1 MASKGNPQE
10 LELRIEAIL
19 FAGGK
24 PLSVGEM
31 AEVLG
36 EGHRAALQE
45 ALATLMRRYADRPTA
60 LELRKVGDRYALQ
73 LRDAY
78 VTVARPVTPLD
89 MSPRTLK
96 SLTLIAYHQPL
107 LQSLLVRMIGDGAY
121 EEVQRLRGMGFVHT
135 EPKGSTLEL
144 VTTRLFAEH
153 FGIGSTRPEEIRQYL
168 ERKLGVPSPPP
179 AATGDGGPT
188 VPPPPAA
195 EDASVPPSPEGA
207 EAPTDLPDGTGSAP
221 AEAVAPEN

>member
-1 MASKGNPQE
+1 MPAKHEE
-10 LELRIEAIL
+10 LVLRVEAIL

-24 PLSVGEM
+24 PLSV
-31 AEVLG
+31 AEIAEILNESSRTALQHALG
-36 EGHRAALQE
+36 E
-45 ALATLMRRYADRPTA
+45 LMDAYAGRPTA

-73 LRDAY
+73 LREAF

-96 SLTLIAYHQPL
+96 ALTLIAYHQPI

-168 ERKLGVPSPPP
+168 ERKLGVPPAPAPPAVAPDVSEALPNGDASAGPTPPVVEPPP
-179 AATGDGGPT
+179 A
-188 VPPPPAA
+188 
-195 EDASVPPSPEGA
+195 
-207 EAPTDLPDGTGSAP
+207 
-221 AEAVAPEN
+221 